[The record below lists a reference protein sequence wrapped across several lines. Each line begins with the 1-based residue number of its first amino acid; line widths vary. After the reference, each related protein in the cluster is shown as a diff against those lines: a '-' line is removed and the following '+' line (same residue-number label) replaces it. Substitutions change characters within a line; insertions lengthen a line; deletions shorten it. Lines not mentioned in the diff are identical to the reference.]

1 MKSIYIANVEIQS
14 RNENIGI
21 YQYSKNIVFVFL
33 SIREKIVK
41 GEVNMNKELKTL
53 QCIIN
58 NLIQLTPDKQEKIS
72 NWVSEYVGISEELN
86 TIIKNRISHTT
97 VSERVLKRNILLELG
112 KYYLERYNLP
122 SEKITIDE
130 ASLLHLAEK
139 LKYVI
144 MQRMFSKEEVIQ
156 ILKDIDIQLDESFF
170 PYSVEE
176 LELEIKSNNARRKR
190 YKVENNI
197 IYIERKVNQNESC
210 E

>member
-1 MKSIYIANVEIQS
+1 
-14 RNENIGI
+14 
-21 YQYSKNIVFVFL
+21 
-33 SIREKIVK
+33 
-41 GEVNMNKELKTL
+41 MNKELKTL
-53 QCIIN
+53 QCIIK

-176 LELEIKSNNARRKR
+176 LELEMKSNNARRKR